1 MSIGKKS
8 MLVTSLII
16 MFIVGINSTVMFMTT
31 RSTMVAQAEEKA
43 IGVIKTF
50 EATINESSL
59 NMSEADFQNMLQKN
73 LNDLNSG
80 LPEVLDF
87 TIYNLTDNPRA
98 FASTDTAKI
107 GKLADQEDIDAAN
120 NNQVI
125 TIVSNLGNEN
135 IEVDVTAP
143 IVIQGQ
149 IKYVAGVTY
158 SIKDEMI
165 AANDLL
171 ISVILISVI
180 SVAIGLALMWLLYI
194 KRMSQQ
200 LRGLKS
206 ITDEIAQGNLD
217 LQIRVHSK
225 DEIGALENNFNTMVQ
240 QLHALVYKIQ
250 NMSGTITNFSKQI
263 QDSLT
268 AATDTAENMASSAG
282 EIAHGNVQ
290 QAEKIEVSSQKV
302 AKVATGLDGMNKRI
316 IVSNEITSKTTDIVS
331 EGMETIS
338 LQKQKML
345 GSKQNVINTSI
356 AINELE
362 IQSHE
367 VSAIT
372 DVINGISDQINL
384 LALNAAIE
392 AARAGEEGRGFSV
405 VADEVRKLAEQSK
418 NSTEKIYE
426 IVSEIQRNTKNV
438 VQEIARTKEAIE
450 DQEVVVGKTVDQF
463 RSIEESIKQLDE
475 IVGTISE
482 DARALNIEAEYVK
495 ENIQDVSEIA
505 KKSIEGTDLLS
516 AGSETQTS
524 MMQEVLSMIEQ
535 LSTLSD
541 ELTDSTQQ
549 FRIRK

>member
-1 MSIGKKS
+1 MSIGRKS

-16 MFIVGINSTVMFMTT
+16 MIIVSINSTVMFMTT

-43 IGVIKTF
+43 IGVIRTF
-50 EATINESSL
+50 EATINENSL
-59 NMSEADFQNMLQKN
+59 NMSEADFQNILQKN
-73 LNDLNSG
+73 LNDLNNG

-87 TIYNLTDNPRA
+87 TIYNLTDNSTA

-135 IEVDVTAP
+135 VEVDVTAP

-158 SIKDEMI
+158 TIRDEMI
-165 AANDLL
+165 AANNLL
-171 ISVILISVI
+171 IRVILISVI
-180 SVAIGLALMWLLYI
+180 SVMIALALMWLLYI

-217 LQIRVHSK
+217 LQIQVHSK

-250 NMSGTITNFSKQI
+250 NMSGTVTNFSKQI

-268 AATDTAENMASSAG
+268 AATVTAENMAMSAG
-282 EIAHGNVQ
+282 EIAQGNVQ
-290 QAEKIEVSSQKV
+290 QADKIEVSSQKV
-302 AKVATGLDGMNKRI
+302 AQVATGLDGMNKRI
-316 IVSNEITSKTTDIVS
+316 MVSNEITSKTTDIVR

-338 LQKQKML
+338 LQKKKML

-362 IQSHE
+362 QQSHE

-438 VQEIARTKEAIE
+438 VEEIARTKEAIE

-463 RSIEESIKQLDE
+463 RSIEESVKQLDE
-475 IVGTISE
+475 IVSTISE
-482 DARALNIEAEYVK
+482 DARTLNVEAEYVK

-535 LSTLSD
+535 LSTLND